1 MLIPFSIYFILFCLV
16 TMLFIA
22 ISSDTSNMREE
33 DAKRLDFLN
42 NILVLRVAPVIVI
55 VAVLLI
61 PAVIVCGV

>member
-16 TMLFIA
+16 TMLFIV
-22 ISSDTSNMREE
+22 ITSDTREMRPE
-33 DAKRLDFLN
+33 DAERLDYLN
-42 NILVLRVAPVIVI
+42 KFLVLRVAPVIVV

>member
-1 MLIPFSIYFILFCLV
+1 MLFTFSIYFILLCLI

-22 ISSDTSNMREE
+22 ISSDTSSMREE
-33 DAKRLDFLN
+33 DAERLDYLN
-42 NILVLRVAPVIVI
+42 NILVLLVAPALAV

>member
-1 MLIPFSIYFILFCLV
+1 MLVPFSIYFILFCLI

-33 DAKRLDFLN
+33 DAERLDFLN

>member
-1 MLIPFSIYFILFCLV
+1 MLFEFCIYFLLFGFI
-16 TMLFIA
+16 TMFFIA

-42 NILVLRVAPVIVI
+42 NILVLRVAPVIVV

>member
-33 DAKRLDFLN
+33 DAERLDFLN

>member
-1 MLIPFSIYFILFCLV
+1 MLFTFSIYFILLCLI

-22 ISSDTSNMREE
+22 ISSDTSNMRAE
-33 DAKRLDFLN
+33 DAERLDVLN
-42 NILVLRVAPVIVI
+42 NILMLRVAPTLAM

>member
-42 NILVLRVAPVIVI
+42 NILVLRVAPVIAV